1 MCLARLLN
9 RSGFRFVTF
18 FAVLVHS
25 RFASF
30 RLASVGCLHTS
41 QPLNHSPHKII
52 HLSASLLDF
61 INLSFS
67 IPRAKNR
74 LRYPSR
80 LAFTQLAEVPNLRA
94 FSRGRSHASSSFVIA
109 LHSPL
114 RSTRGRLAPTGNISL
129 R

>member
-18 FAVLVHS
+18 FAILVHS

-30 RLASVGCLHTS
+30 RLPRTSAYMHQSRLTTPHTRALFRHIE
-41 QPLNHSPHKII
+41 PVEMH
-52 HLSASLLDF
+52 
-61 INLSFS
+61 LSFS

-94 FSRGRSHASSSFVIA
+94 FSRGRSRVSSSFVIT

-114 RSTRGRLAPTGNISL
+114 RSTRGRLAPTGKISI